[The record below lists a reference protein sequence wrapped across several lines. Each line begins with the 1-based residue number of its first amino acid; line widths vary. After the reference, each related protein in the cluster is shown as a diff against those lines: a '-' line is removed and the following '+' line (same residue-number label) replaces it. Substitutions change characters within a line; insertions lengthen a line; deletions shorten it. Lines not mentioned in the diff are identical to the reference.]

1 MIKMAARKKLSEI
14 TDFLVEKSQRFDRLI
29 FENKRI
35 VGYIVKI
42 LL

>member
-1 MIKMAARKKLSEI
+1 MAARKKLSEI

-35 VGYIVKI
+35 VGFIVKI